1 MVKRHALVKKFC
13 RFNFVSISWK
23 SNSCPNCQDIL
34 GFFEKAPHY
43 VLRSAGVWF
52 SVSLFSPSLFDLFC
66 LFVCLFSFHSCTQDT
81 NSKAELD
88 HIQFWL
94 SKDDWIPKPISLQK
108 ANEGRQKIMHL
119 PGAATVSSAFSF
131 SFQFNCV
138 TKSQVQ
144 IEWYDLLIHSSVV
157 LNTSRSIFFQA
168 VTLKTKLLL
177 DFLHKLNLNFL
188 KGKG

>member
-52 SVSLFSPSLFDLFC
+52 SVSLFSPLSVWSF
-66 LFVCLFSFHSCTQDT
+66 LFVCLFSCHSCRQDT

-131 SFQFNCV
+131 SFQFNYV
-138 TKSQVQ
+138 IKSQVQ

-157 LNTSRSIFFQA
+157 LSTSRSIFFPSSDSKN
-168 VTLKTKLLL
+168 KT
-177 DFLHKLNLNFL
+177 FIGFSP
-188 KGKG
+188 